1 MLCRKLMLMILT
13 IWMLARGK
21 VIYYDEIKDQL
32 HDVSKDISSKADDT
46 SAEVDDDNSVII

>member
-1 MLCRKLMLMILT
+1 
-13 IWMLARGK
+13 MLARGK

-46 SAEVDDDNSVII
+46 SAEVDILRKSWGIMLRFVMF